1 VRYNQTTFFEGGKYV
16 VTVTLTKPLERALD
30 VNSNWAAEVTF
41 HVRYAETDQMGIVHH
56 SAYVPWLEEA
66 RSALSRQYGRPYAD
80 FERAGYGLAVT
91 ELHLR
96 FMTPARYDQAVTVRI
111 RVSKVRSRGVDF
123 EYAVFDATTGEC
135 LATGCTAHVCIDKA
149 GRPVRIPPDW
159 QAFWA
164 SLKR

>member
-1 VRYNQTTFFEGGKYV
+1 MTL
-16 VTVTLTKPLERALD
+16 TLTKPVEHPLD
-30 VNSNWAAEVTF
+30 TNSGWAAEVTF

-96 FMTPARYDQAVTVRI
+96 FITPARYDQAVTVRV
-111 RVSKVRSRGVDF
+111 RVSKVRSRQVDF
-123 EYAVFDATTGEC
+123 EYAVVDATTGEC
-135 LATGCTAHVCIDKA
+135 LATGYTMHVCIDKA
-149 GRPVRIPPDW
+149 GRPVRIPPEW
-159 QAFWA
+159 QTFWA